1 MEKIR
6 NDVVLYGNFPPPFG
20 VNCFDVKSIGVI
32 LKFLKFVEVNDQD
45 PSCSI

>member
-20 VNCFDVKSIGVI
+20 VNCFDVKSIGAI
-32 LKFLKFVEVNDQD
+32 LKFVEVNDQD